1 MSIASLFAM
10 AVLVSI
16 LTAEASATVFSS
28 APEAFRPDTLND
40 ASTNAFTD
48 CCVGISVALL
58 EEKSSSSAKPVI
70 VIVPS
75 DNEPKV
81 TVPVVVIADDPLFIA
96 PNPVEILPLFNAPV
110 VTRFGIAV
118 ISSSKYA
125 AKSVTATCFIVPSS
139 LTTTLSAS
147 AIVVL
152 DADVSPSIT
161 FNSVAVT
168 VAPSSIFNS
177 DAVDVTPSSMFSS
190 SGVDVI

>member
-16 LTAEASATVFSS
+16 PTAEASATAFSS

-48 CCVGISVALL
+48 CCAGISVALL

-96 PNPVEILPLFNAPV
+96 Q
-110 VTRFGIAV
+110 
-118 ISSSKYA
+118 
-125 AKSVTATCFIVPSS
+125 
-139 LTTTLSAS
+139 TL
-147 AIVVL
+147 
-152 DADVSPSIT
+152 
-161 FNSVAVT
+161 
-168 VAPSSIFNS
+168 
-177 DAVDVTPSSMFSS
+177 
-190 SGVDVI
+190 